1 MDPLSG
7 NFHWTSIHF
16 FNFGGFT
23 ETPHPSPPS
32 LGSSNP
38 LCGVVWIPPPLWK
51 FQLIFILYISLI
63 LWPYRGPPHHHHHYE
78 TPLHSRCGVVWIFSE
93 TTHLFIF
100 QHSIYSPQQ
109 LVIHVSCFASIGLM
123 PYNFI
128 CCQTGCILSQLT
140 SLNELFTFDVVIK
153 LCGIAVMAL
162 LPGLIVKKIH
172 KSNACKPHAD

>member
-1 MDPLSG
+1 MFQDVISQNVLSLLHV
-7 NFHWTSIHF
+7 NIHQTKRSF
-16 FNFGGFT
+16 
-23 ETPHPSPPS
+23 PVRAIIH
-32 LGSSNP
+32 L
-38 LCGVVWIPPPLWK
+38 
-51 FQLIFILYISLI
+51 FII
-63 LWPYRGPPHHHHHYE
+63 
-78 TPLHSRCGVVWIFSE
+78 
-93 TTHLFIF
+93 HLFIF

-140 SLNELFTFDVVIK
+140 SLNELFTFDIIIK

>member
-1 MDPLSG
+1 MIQAREKALGTRLNDPNRKWSPMLIGCVAWRFLCKLRALVFAASPLCALT
-7 NFHWTSIHF
+7 FRLLK
-16 FNFGGFT
+16 
-23 ETPHPSPPS
+23 PPS
-32 LGSSNP
+32 YAGYDVDRKWSCRKTRNGMEIIIIRWYAL
-38 LCGVVWIPPPLWK
+38 VI
-51 FQLIFILYISLI
+51 I
-63 LWPYRGPPHHHHHYE
+63 
-78 TPLHSRCGVVWIFSE
+78 
-93 TTHLFIF
+93 HLFIF